1 MDFYSLRNIPVLDA
15 HIHLPYPSQ
24 IQELERLTHE
34 MGIDRINLV
43 STPDIE
49 AVNHNPAV
57 LQYKAL
63 HPTTTYICGGLD
75 HFSVQLNPAAM
86 PEAFAQQVIALF
98 AAGFDGLK
106 LLESKP
112 IARKMINIPLD
123 GPTYAPMWAE
133 MEKLAFPVVWHV
145 ADPEEFWD
153 PEKCPDWVKKSG
165 WFYGDGTYPLKET
178 LYSEVEAI
186 VSRHPKLKVILAH
199 FFFLSADLPR
209 AAAFLDSHPNVC
221 FDLTPGSEMF
231 FNFMTD
237 LAKTKEFFT
246 HYQDRL
252 IFGTDTGASAVNK
265 PDEPLNRE
273 ETLGRTHFLRCFL
286 EQEGRLEIPQGVAHW
301 KRPGKELYGLDLEE
315 DVLEKIYWSNFE
327 RLFAKFPRK
336 LDLDKA
342 MRLLEGQADFMD
354 KRAGAAV
361 NSPARQV
368 AMKLITK

>member
-1 MDFYSLRNIPVLDA
+1 MDFCSLRNIPVLDA

-24 IQELERLTHE
+24 IQDLERLTHE

-49 AVNHNPAV
+49 AVNHNPTV

-75 HFSVQLNPAAM
+75 HFSVQSNPARM
-86 PEAFAQQVIALF
+86 PEAFAQQVIALS

-123 GPTYAPMWAE
+123 GPIYAPMWAE

-165 WFYGDGTYPLKET
+165 WFLWGWHLPALKET

-186 VSRHPKLKVILAH
+186 VQPLSEIKSNSGP
-199 FFFLSADLPR
+199 FLFLVRGSSACGGLFGC
-209 AAAFLDSHPNVC
+209 APNVC

-231 FNFMTD
+231 FNLHGRPGSD
-237 LAKTKEFFT
+237 ERFFIRVSN
-246 HYQDRL
+246 RL
-252 IFGTDTGASAVNK
+252 IFVRDTGPAPSI
-265 PDEPLNRE
+265 NR
-273 ETLGRTHFLRCFL
+273 TC
-286 EQEGRLEIPQGVAHW
+286 P
-301 KRPGKELYGLDLEE
+301 
-315 DVLEKIYWSNFE
+315 
-327 RLFAKFPRK
+327 
-336 LDLDKA
+336 
-342 MRLLEGQADFMD
+342 
-354 KRAGAAV
+354 
-361 NSPARQV
+361 
-368 AMKLITK
+368 